1 MTLLPMDTS
10 TTKDTSNTRHLLE
23 SLAHLTRS
31 DNKTDSEPG
40 TDATPTKARPISER
54 VKSMSKDKLHDRIL
68 RATGKAIGDFNL
80 IEEGDR
86 VLVAISGGKDSWVL
100 LQMLK
105 ELQKKAPIKFELV
118 AINIDQGY
126 KGFRQDLI
134 EDYVTEND
142 FDYKMEEFDI
152 ADILTEKID
161 KGEVPCSLCSRLRRG
176 ALYGLAEKNNCNKIA
191 LGHHLDDFIETL
203 MLNTFFVGRLAAM
216 SPKLKADDGKNTVIR
231 PLVYVTEAEIKAYAM
246 QSEFPIVC
254 CACPLACGGASHID
268 SKRRMVK
275 QMMDI
280 LEQKIPN
287 IRYSLLKSLSNVQ
300 PRHLLDKS
308 LWGFK

>member
-1 MTLLPMDTS
+1 METS
-10 TTKDTSNTRHLLE
+10 TILE
-23 SLAHLTRS
+23 SLAQLTRPK
-31 DNKTDSEPG
+31 DEAAQEPS
-40 TDATPTKARPISER
+40 AKALPIGER
-54 VKSMSKDKLHDRIL
+54 VKGMSKEKLHSRIL
-68 RATGKAIGDFNL
+68 SATGKAIGDFNL
-80 IEEGDR
+80 IEDGDR
-86 VLVAISGGKDSWVL
+86 ILVAISGGKDSWVL

-105 ELQKKAPIKFELV
+105 ELQKKAPIKFELIAV
-118 AINIDQGY
+118 NIDQGY

-134 EDYVTEND
+134 EDFVDDHD
-142 FDYKMEEFDI
+142 FEYKMEEFDI
-152 ADILTEKID
+152 ADILTEKMD

-203 MLNTFFVGRLAAM
+203 LLNTFFTGRLAAM
-216 SPKLKADDGKNTVIR
+216 APLLTSDDGKNKVIR
-231 PLVYVTEAEIKAYAM
+231 PLVYVSEAEIKAYVA

-254 CACPLACGGASHID
+254 CACPLMCGSATHID
-268 SKRRMVK
+268 SKRRMIK
-275 QMMDI
+275 QMLEI

-308 LWGFK
+308 FWSESESQR